1 MLRNRILLSALA
13 STALVTAASAADL
26 GTSVPLPA
34 PPAVFTWSGIYLGVN
49 VAGAFSNNDKTNY
62 KYTNPNECGDAAS
75 CNTPNPT
82 PTITQLLFGSSDHS
96 NIMGG
101 AQIGYNWQFSSL
113 VLGVEASFDIGGT
126 HKQRGF
132 FSKENCEGAGYSP
145 NGCVAFNEN
154 VFGYDAYDHFLSS
167 ISEGNSFGTLRGR
180 LGWAW
185 DRALIYATGGLAWGG
200 SNSASIQD
208 YRLVNGPTRLSSYS
222 GIPVDVFTST
232 DHGTGVGF
240 AVGGGLEYAFLGNW
254 SIKAEY
260 LYVDLDRGGKTQF
273 QEAAGPDFGPGI
285 GNIGNITASNRHD
298 TFSVVT
304 VGLNYKFGAPA
315 PAPAPVIAAY

>member
-13 STALVTAASAADL
+13 TTALVTAASAADL
-26 GTSVPLPA
+26 GARVLP
-34 PPAVFTWSGIYLGVN
+34 PPPPPVFTWSGIYLGAN
-49 VAGAFSNNDKTNY
+49 IAGSFSNNDKTNY
-62 KYTNPNECGDAAS
+62 NYANPNECGDSA
-75 CNTPNPT
+75 CDT

-96 NIMGG
+96 TIMGG

-126 HKQRGF
+126 NKHRGF
-132 FSKENCEGAGYSP
+132 FSKENCEQAGYSP
-145 NGCVAFNEN
+145 NGCTAINEN
-154 VFGYDAYDHFLSS
+154 LYGYDAYDHFLSS
-167 ISEGNSFGTLRGR
+167 TSEGTSFGTLRGR

-200 SNSASIQD
+200 SNHVSVED
-208 YRLVNGPTRLSSYS
+208 YRLVPGASQLSSYS
-222 GIPVDVFTST
+222 GIPGDVFTST

-273 QEAAGPDFGPGI
+273 QEGSGPDFGPGI
-285 GNIGNITASNRHD
+285 GNIGFITAGNRHD

-315 PAPAPVIAAY
+315 PAPVVAAY